1 MRPIKR
7 FGSAAASNF
16 WMAFQNEPTSIAACR
31 VSKVFS
37 SDGSI
42 NASHFMLTLEV
53 RFIACP
59 RRILAQRPF
68 FFPSL
73 RLRSIPKR

>member
-1 MRPIKR
+1 
-7 FGSAAASNF
+7 
-16 WMAFQNEPTSIAACR
+16 
-31 VSKVFS
+31 
-37 SDGSI
+37 
-42 NASHFMLTLEV
+42 MLTLEV